1 VLTWRSGINLHDAYA
16 TPWVVPNEVANR
28 CTDDGAVKQ
37 YCRDGVDLVPIPPTV
52 QGSSDAIS
60 NLTSMEMWLRG
71 FSSVR
76 IPVVNV
82 ADTVCAG
89 VDVSIVILLWPCRP
103 CLAFD
108 YVGLHAYGYG
118 QWILYQLE

>member
-1 VLTWRSGINLHDAYA
+1 MAPSSHNTGYGQMLLGYDEVLG
-16 TPWVVPNEVANR
+16 NESLSTFF
-28 CTDDGAVKQ
+28 TDDGAVKQ

-76 IPVVNV
+76 IPIVNV
-82 ADTVCAG
+82 ADTVCAS

-118 QWILYQLE
+118 QWIL